1 MHTDP
6 WLCPDCKKQ
15 DPTRCALHD
24 GGTAC
29 PVTGRRQPTYA
40 DRVDASTSDYDA
52 GLFNDFGGGNIAWW
66 HDYLQAEIGR
76 CNAYWRIILRSANV
90 KAEAP
95 K

>member
-1 MHTDP
+1 
-6 WLCPDCKKQ
+6 
-15 DPTRCALHD
+15 
-24 GGTAC
+24 
-29 PVTGRRQPTYA
+29 
-40 DRVDASTSDYDA
+40 VDASTSDYDA